1 MIRGRQGRTGLRDM
15 PLHTFLDLVWT
26 EIWDD
31 CAPMGDQ
38 GQYRRIMKELFLE
51 GKNPHEI
58 WYDTHD
64 DKGKKIRK
72 RLSDVPTETGG
83 VIPKSAMQEAREM
96 RDRAIEAAR
105 RAREQ
110 AENKETE

>member
-1 MIRGRQGRTGLRDM
+1 MSLA
-15 PLHTFLDLVWT
+15 TFLDLVWM

-38 GQYRRIMKELFLE
+38 FQYRRIMKELFLD
-51 GKNPHEI
+51 GVPPHDI

-72 RLSDVPTETGG
+72 RLSEAPSAEGG
-83 VIPKSAMQEAREM
+83 AIPKDALQQAREM
-96 RDRAIEAAR
+96 RERAIEAAR
-105 RAREQ
+105 KAREQ